1 MDPEQQAENIRS
13 RPVVLQARGADAES
27 ARRSP
32 ARYFAWAGTGMI
44 GLAAAVGLVAGGTA
58 VWSAFDPGTPGKS
71 PAPLWVTEP
80 ATIQPQAATVTST
93 PDDHGGRRDDPTGPP
108 TFTASHK
115 STTEPGD
122 DKGGS
127 GKTSAPTL
135 SGSKST
141 TEPGD
146 DKGGSRKT
154 SAPTSTGSSR
164 STTEPGDD
172 KGGSRKSASGSTDTS
187 GKGSDD
193 KSGHR

>member
-1 MDPEQQAENIRS
+1 MDPEQQAEDIRS
-13 RPVVLQARGADAES
+13 RPIVLQARGADAES

-44 GLAAAVGLVAGGTA
+44 GLAAAAGLVAGGTA

-71 PAPLWVTEP
+71 PAQLWVPQP
-80 ATIQPQAATVTST
+80 ATIQPQAATVTPT
-93 PDDHGGRRDDPTGPP
+93 PDDHGGRRDDPAGAP
-108 TFTASHK
+108 TFTASH
-115 STTEPGD
+115 
-122 DKGGS
+122 
-127 GKTSAPTL
+127 
-135 SGSKST
+135 KST

-172 KGGSRKSASGSTDTS
+172 KGGSHKSGSGSGKTTDNS

-193 KSGHR
+193 KSGH